1 MIRLIFVIAT
11 LTALFAF
18 PTTGRADRRIFGY
31 TYPYQTLPKGML
43 ELEHYL
49 DLGLA
54 GWDNPATPAVEE
66 SWSAPDWRHQLEFEY
81 GISDHL
87 DFGFYNVFRQ
97 KPYGTLKYEG
107 LKVRS
112 RYRFGEQGQR
122 AIDPAIYL
130 EVAYSGEAVKLE
142 QMLILSKVLGK
153 FEFTMNAKIEQE
165 FGFKAKKWEY
175 EALPLMGIGYH
186 FNHHLALA
194 LEYYGKL
201 KVEEGKV
208 EYFVSYLGPAI
219 SVAGN
224 QFFWTL
230 ALQPQLGDRV
240 GLATIQ
246 LRSLFGAMF

>member
-1 MIRLIFVIAT
+1 MIRSIFMIAT
-11 LTALFAF
+11 LAGILAF
-18 PTTGRADRRIFGY
+18 PTIGKADRRIFGY

-54 GWDNPATPAVEE
+54 GWDNPTTLTIEDT
-66 SWSAPDWRHQLEFEY
+66 WSAPDWRHQLEFEY
-81 GISDHL
+81 GITDHL

-97 KPYGTLKYEG
+97 KPYSTLQYEG

-122 AIDPAIYL
+122 IVDPAIYL
-130 EVAYSGEAVKLE
+130 EAAYSGTAVKLE
-142 QMLILSKVLGK
+142 QMLILSKILGN
-153 FEFTMNAKIEQE
+153 FELTINAKVEQE
-165 FGFKAKKWEY
+165 YGFKDKKWEY
-175 EALPLMGIGYH
+175 EVLPLVGIGYH
-186 FNHHLALA
+186 FNHHLALS

-201 KVEEGKV
+201 KVEAGEM
-208 EYFVSYLGPAI
+208 EYYVSYLGPAI

-224 QFFWTL
+224 QFFWTV
-230 ALQPQLGDRV
+230 AVQPQLGDRT

-246 LRSLFGAMF
+246 IRSLFGAAF

>member
-1 MIRLIFVIAT
+1 MIRSVFVIAT
-11 LTALFAF
+11 LFGLLTF
-18 PTTGRADRRIFGY
+18 PTTGKADRRIFGY

-54 GWDNPATPAVEE
+54 DWDNPATAAIED

-81 GISDHL
+81 GITDHL

-97 KPYGTLKYEG
+97 KPYGTLQYEG

-130 EVAYSGEAVKLE
+130 EAAYSGGAVKFE
-142 QMLILSKVLGK
+142 QMLILSKILGNFELTVNAK
-153 FEFTMNAKIEQE
+153 FEQE
-165 FGFKAKKWEY
+165 YGFKDKAWEY

-186 FNHHLALA
+186 FSHHLALS

-201 KVEEGKV
+201 KIEEGSV

-224 QFFWTL
+224 QFFWTI
-230 ALQPQLGDRV
+230 AVQPQLGDRA

-246 LRSLFGAMF
+246 LRSLFGAVF

>member
-1 MIRLIFVIAT
+1 MFRSIFMIAT
-11 LTALFAF
+11 LAGILAF
-18 PTTGRADRRIFGY
+18 PTIGKADRRIFGY

-54 GWDNPATPAVEE
+54 GWDDPTTLTIED

-81 GISDHL
+81 GITDHL

-97 KPYGTLKYEG
+97 KPYGTLQYEG

-122 AIDPAIYL
+122 SIDPAIYF
-130 EVAYSGEAVKLE
+130 EAAYSGTAVKLE
-142 QMLILSKVLGK
+142 QMLILSKILGN
-153 FEFTMNAKIEQE
+153 FELTVNAKVEQE
-165 FGFKAKKWEY
+165 YELKNKEWEY
-175 EALPLMGIGYH
+175 EVLPLVGIGYH
-186 FNHHLALA
+186 YNHYLALS

-201 KVEEGKV
+201 KVEEGEM
-208 EYFVSYLGPAI
+208 EYYVSYLGPAI

-224 QFFWTL
+224 QFYWTV
-230 ALQPQLGDRV
+230 AVQPQLGDRA

-246 LRSLFGAMF
+246 IRSLFGAMF